1 MELAAGCRKSQLLER
16 AIQKPQKERE
26 AGEAGHQSKGLFL
39 LLIEEND
46 RLMLGNGVAKVGHL
60 CFPTHSRYQVGQQ
73 RIHLLES
80 RIFLLENTYRI

>member
-1 MELAAGCRKSQLLER
+1 MLRAAMPGWIESLIE
-16 AIQKPQKERE
+16 ESRE
-26 AGEAGHQSKGLFL
+26 AGEAGHQSFNIL

-60 CFPTHSRYQVGQQ
+60 CFPTHSCYQVGQQ
-73 RIHLLES
+73 RIRLLES